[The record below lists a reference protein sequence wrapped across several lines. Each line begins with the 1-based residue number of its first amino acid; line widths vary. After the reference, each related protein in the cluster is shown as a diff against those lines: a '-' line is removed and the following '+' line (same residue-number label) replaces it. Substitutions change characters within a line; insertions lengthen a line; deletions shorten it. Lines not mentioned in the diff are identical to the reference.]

1 MKLITLKFLFVLSSA
16 LFILHS
22 RTYAQELFEST
33 QFGIKMSKPQNWI
46 AATNTDLQKNLDK
59 VNFNDE
65 ELQKVLNSNKGIL
78 TLSTYYKYK
87 IDSVAGLIPTIKV
100 TVRANSAPTM
110 ADFKEVMVASTDR
123 VKTVVKN
130 FEFIENFREVDL
142 CGLSSLYYNCRYS
155 LTLAKGDNI
164 KIRNRYYMIPKG
176 AYFISISLMDNETT
190 EDCSQVLDK
199 FIKSLQLTK

>member
-1 MKLITLKFLFVLSSA
+1 MKQLTLKFLCLLLSA

-22 RTYAQELFEST
+22 KTHAQDLFESK

-46 AATNTDLQKNLDK
+46 GATNTDLQNNLDK
-59 VNFNDE
+59 VKFTDD
-65 ELQKVLNSNKGIL
+65 ELQKILNSNKGIL

-100 TVRANSAPTM
+100 TIRANPTTTM
-110 ADFKEVMVASTDR
+110 ADFKQVMEASTDR

-130 FEFIENFREVDL
+130 FEFIENFKEVNVS
-142 CGLSSLYYNCRYS
+142 GFPSLYYNCRYS
-155 LTLAKGDNI
+155 LTLANGDNM
-164 KIRNRYYMIPKG
+164 KVRNRYYMIPKG
-176 AYFISISLMDNETT
+176 AYFISISLMDNETK
-190 EDCSQVLDK
+190 EDCTQVLDK

>member
-1 MKLITLKFLFVLSSA
+1 MKQLTLKFLCLLLSA

-22 RTYAQELFEST
+22 KTHAQDLFESK

-46 AATNTDLQKNLDK
+46 GATNTDLQNNLDK
-59 VNFNDE
+59 VKFTDD
-65 ELQKVLNSNKGIL
+65 ELQEILNSNKGIL

-100 TVRANSAPTM
+100 TIRANPTTTM
-110 ADFKEVMVASTDR
+110 ADFKQVMEASTDR

-130 FEFIENFREVDL
+130 FEFIENFKEVNVS
-142 CGLSSLYYNCRYS
+142 GFPSLYYNCRYS
-155 LTLAKGDNI
+155 LTLANGDNM
-164 KIRNRYYMIPKG
+164 KVRNRYYMIPKG
-176 AYFISISLMDNETT
+176 AYFISISLMDNETK
-190 EDCSQVLDK
+190 EDCTQVLDK

>member
-1 MKLITLKFLFVLSSA
+1 MKQLTLKFLCLLLSA

-22 RTYAQELFEST
+22 KIHAQDLFESK

-46 AATNTDLQKNLDK
+46 GATNTDLQNNLDK
-59 VNFNDE
+59 VKFTDD
-65 ELQKVLNSNKGIL
+65 ELQKILNSNKGIL

-100 TVRANSAPTM
+100 TIRANPTTTM
-110 ADFKEVMVASTDR
+110 ADFKQVMEASTDR

-130 FEFIENFREVDL
+130 FEFIENFKEVNVS
-142 CGLSSLYYNCRYS
+142 GFPSLYYNCRYS
-155 LTLAKGDNI
+155 LTLANGDNM
-164 KIRNRYYMIPKG
+164 KVRNRYYMIPKG
-176 AYFISISLMDNETT
+176 AYFISISLMDNETK
-190 EDCSQVLDK
+190 EDCTQVLDK